1 MKLSWKNRVIFAFL
15 AIILAFGLSA
25 QDIPEPMRPYRMV
38 NDFAGIFSTTQQ
50 QALEHKLLAYN
61 DSTSTQIYVVTIDD
75 LHGYDISDFSFR
87 LGEKW
92 GIGQKSKNNGAVI
105 LIKPRIGN
113 NRGKVFIA
121 NGYGLEEK
129 ITDAFTGQVI
139 RRLMIPHFKNND
151 YYSGVNAAVDAI
163 IERLSGSFSP
173 DDDEADSGISL
184 LTIIFIILFVI
195 VILSMFS
202 GGGDQ
207 HIDSDGHRNS
217 SGDFFFPPF
226 SGGRGG
232 FGSGGSFGGGGFGG
246 FGGGGGGS
254 FGGGGAGGSW

>member
-1 MKLSWKNRVIFAFL
+1 MTLSWKNRVIFAFL
-15 AIILAFGLSA
+15 AIIFSCRLSA
-25 QDIPEPMRPYRMV
+25 QDIPEPMRPYRLV
-38 NDFAGIFSTTQQ
+38 NDFADIFSTSEL
-50 QALEHKLLAYN
+50 QALEQKLLAYN
-61 DSTSTQIYVVTIDD
+61 DSTSTQIYVITVKE
-75 LHGYDISDFSFR
+75 LNGYDISDFAFR

-92 GIGQKSKNNGAVI
+92 GIGQKSKNNGVVI
-105 LIKPRIGN
+105 LIKPRVGN

-129 ITDAFTGQVI
+129 ITDAFTGKVI
-139 RRLMIPHFKNND
+139 RQKMIPHFKNDD
-151 YYSGVNAAVDAI
+151 YFSGVNTAVDAI

-173 DDDEADSGISL
+173 DNDEDDSGISL
-184 LTIIFIILFVI
+184 LTVIFVILFAIIIF
-195 VILSMFS
+195 SMFA

-217 SGDFFFPPF
+217 RGDFFFPPF

-232 FGSGGSFGGGGFGG
+232 GGSGGGFSGGG